1 MTESSSALRF
11 FTCDP
16 TYRRFD
22 ACSLWNTGLQHNQ
35 STCLAERG
43 HSCPQQ
49 LPNASVGR
57 FVARSPQ
64 SPSLRTG
71 MSALRAKRV
80 TPLQRGYS
88 ELAER
93 GNRFNPDASGLKRGV
108 DEKARGH
115 GTRALL
121 SALTTL

>member
-80 TPLQRGYS
+80 
-88 ELAER
+88 LALGTKTGSGGR
-93 GNRFNPDASGLKRGV
+93 WTRVPDKSTSRDYHPSL
-108 DEKARGH
+108 EKEFFLPA
-115 GTRALL
+115 
-121 SALTTL
+121 